1 MAQVGKTA
9 GVTAWTG
16 AYRLRTDKRDHQ
28 RAVRAQRRR
37 DRRRVAA
44 EVRRERADE
53 RCAKAQA

>member
-1 MAQVGKTA
+1 MAQVAKTA

-16 AYRLRTDKRDHQ
+16 AHRLPTDKLDHQ

-44 EVRRERADE
+44 EVRRERADQ